1 MNTPLKTLVVG
12 YGNTLRR
19 DDGVG
24 YRAAEAVMDWQR
36 PQIEGWPCHQLTP
49 DLAAMLAE
57 CDRVI
62 FVDAALPQNPHHP
75 VVLARLVP
83 HPAAARFTGHHSH
96 PADLL
101 TLTQQLYGQCPIA
114 YALLLPSWDMGYGE
128 DLSAIAQT
136 GLRQGLR
143 LLQTLLAAP

>member
-1 MNTPLKTLVVG
+1 MKTVVIG

-24 YRAAEAVMDWQR
+24 YRAAEAVMDWQI
-36 PQIEGWPCHQLTP
+36 PNVEAWPCHQLTP
-49 DLAAMLAE
+49 DLAALLAE
-57 CDRVI
+57 CDRAI

-75 VVLARLVP
+75 LVLMRLDRR
-83 HPAAARFTGHHSH
+83 PAVARFTGHHSH

-101 TLTQQLYGQCPIA
+101 TLTQQIYGPCPSA

-128 DLSAIAQT
+128 DLSAIAQA
-136 GLRQGLR
+136 GLSQGLR
-143 LLQTLLAAP
+143 LIQAVLTTP